1 METPGNSAD
10 GLGDTQAP
18 FLELENADHQM
29 LEPRGPCWLVFLLSV
44 CENVLEQGQRASGSA
59 PGGGGGG
66 SHDGESPQVNATA
79 SREGRV
85 VCSGESVAA
94 CEAQL
99 ATAKVQ
105 TWQLV

>member
-1 METPGNSAD
+1 MVALFGIQGIVADPNINWSMETPGNSAD

-59 PGGGGGG
+59 PGGAGAA
-66 SHDGESPQVNATA
+66 ATM
-79 SREGRV
+79 G
-85 VCSGESVAA
+85 
-94 CEAQL
+94 
-99 ATAKVQ
+99 KVHKL
-105 TWQLV
+105 TRRPLVKDE